1 MAIEKQ
7 KKQAV
12 IGRLALLVTTLIWG
26 TSFVVLK
33 STLDSISTLYV
44 LAFRFTGAAVLLA
57 LIGIRQLRQLDL
69 GYLKGG
75 ALMGVFLFAAYV
87 LQTYGLV
94 YTTPGKN
101 AFLTATYCVIVPFLY
116 WLLCK
121 KRPDRYNISAA
132 LLAILGIG
140 LVSLNDDL
148 RVGLGEGLTTCCGL
162 FFALHIIATSHA
174 SQGRSAAVLTMV
186 QFAVAGALAWVFALV
201 TEPFPRG
208 IPADA
213 WTGIVYLCVMCTAV
227 CFLCQTIGQKYTPPA
242 TVAIMLTL
250 ESVFGALFSV
260 LFYHEQLTLRLF
272 AGFAVIFAA
281 VAISETKLEFMRG
294 KKRRTCQKNCIE

>member
-33 STLDSISTLYV
+33 STLDSVSTLYV

-116 WLLCK
+116 WLLYK

-148 RVGLGEGLTTCCGL
+148 RIGLGEGLTTCCGL
-162 FFALHIIATSHA
+162 FYALHIIATSNA
-174 SQGRSAAVLTMV
+174 SQGRNPAVLTMV

-201 TEPFPRG
+201 TGPFPTD

-213 WTGIVYLCVMCTAV
+213 WTGIAYLCVMCTAV

-242 TVAIMLTL
+242 TVAVMLTL

-260 LFYHEQLTLRLF
+260 LFYHEQLTLRQF
-272 AGFAVIFAA
+272 VGFAVIFAA
-281 VAISETKLEFMRG
+281 VVISETKLEFMRG
-294 KKRRTCQKNCIE
+294 KKRHTCQKNCIE